1 MKKMLFCITAALFT
15 LFATVQPVK
24 AQENPDLSSDPGVYV
39 FTMDEG
45 HQVQQYYDDSGNIV
59 TITVDSSPSLTR
71 SVASGER
78 TISFTSSLENVSYKI
93 YISGNSIISAY
104 DGHYSVWGYTVSNA
118 VLSIDSSTQASFLL
132 YCSALVSSFIK
143 SLQANISGDSIIV
156 SFHRL

>member
-1 MKKMLFCITAALFT
+1 
-15 LFATVQPVK
+15 
-24 AQENPDLSSDPGVYV
+24 
-39 FTMDEG
+39 MDEG
-45 HQVQQYYDDSGNIV
+45 HQVQQYYDESGNIV

-104 DGHYSVWGYTVSNA
+104 NGHYSVWGYTVSNA